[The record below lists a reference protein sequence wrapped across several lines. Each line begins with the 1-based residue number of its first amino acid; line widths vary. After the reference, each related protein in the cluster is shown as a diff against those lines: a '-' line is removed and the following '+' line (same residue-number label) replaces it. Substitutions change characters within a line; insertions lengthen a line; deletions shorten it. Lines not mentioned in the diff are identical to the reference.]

1 MRYNE
6 FNQPIGNQV
15 KDFQPGILPNIQSLV
30 GETVTIEKISEKHF
44 DDLFEVYGT
53 FSSPENLTYMPIR
66 KFENKDE
73 YKDFL
78 IHLIASEDPHY
89 LTIIDNA
96 TKKAVGTFSLMR
108 IDNNNRV
115 VEMGWVV
122 YSPILKRSRQA
133 TEAQYLVMKY
143 VFEELK
149 YRRYEWKCDSL
160 NEASNKSAKRLGFT
174 FEGTFRQVI
183 VYKGRNRDT
192 NWYSIIDKE
201 WPKNKER
208 LEAWLDDSNFDA
220 KGNQKQSLNEMI
232 NKESEI
238 TKDLSQQD
246 IVNMISDALEDYKET
261 NESKSI
267 EELMASFGL
276 RQEDNIDLHKLNGC
290 IYFPRDISPIHF
302 ISINYYIRYY

>member
-6 FNQPIGNQV
+6 YNQLIGDEIQ
-15 KDFQPGILPNIQSLV
+15 DYTPGLLPNIQTLV
-30 GETVTIEKISEKHF
+30 GKTVTIEKINEKHF
-44 DDLFEVYGT
+44 DDLYEVYGAL
-53 FSSPENLTYMPIR
+53 SSPENLTYMPIQ
-66 KFENKDE
+66 KFEDKNE
-73 YKDFL
+73 FRDFL
-78 IHLIASEDPHY
+78 IGLIASIDPYY
-89 LTIIDNA
+89 LTIID
-96 TKKAVGTFSLMR
+96 KKSGKAVGTFSLMR
-108 IDNNNRV
+108 IDNKNRV

-201 WPKNKER
+201 WSENKKR

-220 KGNQKQSLNEMI
+220 KGRQKRSLSEM
-232 NKESEI
+232 
-238 TKDLSQQD
+238 
-246 IVNMISDALEDYKET
+246 
-261 NESKSI
+261 
-267 EELMASFGL
+267 
-276 RQEDNIDLHKLNGC
+276 
-290 IYFPRDISPIHF
+290 
-302 ISINYYIRYY
+302 